1 MKQAL
6 WMTVILIII
15 GWVIFFPRHDDIP
28 IVDSAHVKIPYYDV
42 EVRGEVAI
50 PSKVRLFEPI
60 TIHDLI
66 IMCGGLTEDADLSRI
81 NLSEVITSNRQITI
95 DTIHQDEVNPQLMV
109 NINQASFKELLSIPG
124 ITETRAASIIIYRE
138 AHGSFKHIDELILVK
153 NIGPATL
160 EKIKPYIKI
169 G

>member
-6 WMTVILIII
+6 WTTVILVVI
-15 GWVIFFPRHDDIP
+15 GWVVFFPKHDEVLT
-28 IVDSAHVKIPYYDV
+28 VDSSSIKIVYYDV

-50 PSKVRLFEPI
+50 PSKIRLFESI
-60 TIHDLI
+60 TMHELI
-66 IMCGGLTEDADLSRI
+66 LMCGGFTEDADLSRI

-95 DTIHQDEVNPQLMV
+95 DTIHQDQLSPHLLV
-109 NINQASFKELLSIPG
+109 NINQASFKELLMIPG

-138 AHGSFKHIDELILVK
+138 AHGSFKHIDELIHVK

-169 G
+169 